1 MQHIFQEFSSKF
13 SQKHNILFLLLAEHV
28 ITHNN
33 QCNYYAYAQ
42 EYIIHYKQCYY
53 HSNSNPEEY
62 KSKQS
67 AHIYTSLISMLYNM
81 HITYVYEKLL
91 CCIFN
96 SCINICIS
104 YNIFILTLEF
114 INNIWN
120 HIKNLSYSIL
130 ILNINKLGC
139 TILNN

>member
-1 MQHIFQEFSSKF
+1 
-13 SQKHNILFLLLAEHV
+13 
-28 ITHNN
+28 
-33 QCNYYAYAQ
+33 
-42 EYIIHYKQCYY
+42 
-53 HSNSNPEEY
+53 
-62 KSKQS
+62 
-67 AHIYTSLISMLYNM
+67 MLYNM

-104 YNIFILTLEF
+104 YNLFILTLEF
-114 INNIWN
+114 INNIRN

>member
-1 MQHIFQEFSSKF
+1 MKGKTMYDNVLEQLYGIP
-13 SQKHNILFLLLAEHV
+13 LAKRRRME
-28 ITHNN
+28 IP
-33 QCNYYAYAQ
+33 CADG
-42 EYIIHYKQCYY
+42 
-53 HSNSNPEEY
+53 
-62 KSKQS
+62 
-67 AHIYTSLISMLYNM
+67 MLYNM

-96 SCINICIS
+96 SFINICIS
-104 YNIFILTLEF
+104 YNLFILTLEF
-114 INNIWN
+114 VNNIRN